1 VHFIISWLLRQLDI
15 PHKIYGVWINGQGGF
30 HVGSVPLKKLKRL
43 LLGVNVFGNLRVAV
57 WFFNPLD

>member
-1 VHFIISWLLRQLDI
+1 M
-15 PHKIYGVWINGQGGF
+15 NGQGGF